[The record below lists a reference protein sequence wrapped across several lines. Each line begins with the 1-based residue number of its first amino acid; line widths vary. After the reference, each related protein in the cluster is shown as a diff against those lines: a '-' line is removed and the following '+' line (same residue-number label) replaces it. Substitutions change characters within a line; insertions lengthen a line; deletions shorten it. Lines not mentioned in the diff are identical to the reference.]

1 MAVVAPGA
9 GALSL
14 SKPIT
19 NNDLMESLQLPGI
32 INQQATWVS
41 MYATATTWSAIGDPV
56 GAFGYTQV
64 VDDIILQIKTDW
76 TLHSAGDFAYIEF
89 GVASLEAGA
98 SSDLTVNGLIEDVD
112 YFTSGATTS
121 FKIDLAA
128 PTSANAEGALYS
140 VLRGTPAG
148 TVWASTA
155 DEVAKRTFGPGRPA
169 YLADG
174 VTANTMTGVGAA
186 PVLWTKPV
194 QIIYKVT
201 VNGTVADGVAMVAV
215 KTHYTDVDFGP
226 GL

>member
-32 INQQATWVS
+32 IKASYNVYLDST
-41 MYATATTWSAIGDPV
+41 TAMGTSWSSTGIYL

-64 VDDIILQIKTDW
+64 VDDIIIQVAKDW
-76 TLHSAGDFAYIEF
+76 AGHGAGEYVYVNF
-89 GVASLEAGA
+89 GVASPEAA
-98 SSDLTVNGLIEDVD
+98 SSDAIDGQIEDAD
-112 YFTSGATTS
+112 YFTTGSTTS

-174 VTANTMTGVGAA
+174 VTANTMTGVSGAQS
-186 PVLWTKPV
+186 WTKPV
-194 QIIYKVT
+194 QLVAKVGGAGAFT
-201 VNGTVADGVAMVAV
+201 EGQCLLAV
-215 KTHYTDVDFGP
+215 RTHYTDVDFGA